1 MKKSVRNSERCIP
14 GTTNQLLQSEI
25 GREFDGYQTS
35 AGRVLEL
42 IIYRHT
48 FNIGYL
54 RGGQIAPP
62 F

>member
-42 IIYRHT
+42 KYIVTPLILD
-48 FNIGYL
+48 I
-54 RGGQIAPP
+54 
-62 F
+62 